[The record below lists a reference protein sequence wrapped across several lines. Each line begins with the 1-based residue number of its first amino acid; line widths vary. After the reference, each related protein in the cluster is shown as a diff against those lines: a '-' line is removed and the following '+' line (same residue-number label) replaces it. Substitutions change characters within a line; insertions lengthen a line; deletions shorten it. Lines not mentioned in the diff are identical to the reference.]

1 MIIDEQFDVSA
12 PRETVVAYL
21 LDVERMSGCVSGLDD
36 VRAKD
41 EDAYE
46 ATLRVAVGPIKSV
59 FNGSAELDRSAVPDQ
74 LAGRASGRDRQSAS
88 RVSVDFTADFIALDP
103 RRTRVSI
110 HADVTLRGRLGQF
123 GTGVVQAT
131 ATELIRDFATCT
143 ESALGGDHLTAD
155 AGERGG
161 TRAHQASGLRLLPL
175 LARAAVQIVSR
186 WFVSLWQRLRGHA
199 RAEEDRT

>member
-12 PRETVVAYL
+12 SRETVVAYV
-21 LDVERMSGCVSGLDD
+21 LDVERMSGCVSGLED

-59 FNGSAELDRSAVPDQ
+59 FNGSAELDRSAAPDQ

-131 ATELIRDFATCT
+131 ATELIRDFATCA
-143 ESALGGDHLTAD
+143 ESALGGDDAAAE
-155 AGERGG
+155 AGEAEG
-161 TRAHQASGLRLLPL
+161 TRAHEVSGLRVLPL
-175 LARAAVQIVSR
+175 LARAVTQIISR
-186 WFVSLWQRLRGHA
+186 WFKNFRQRLRGHS